1 MDAITLRSGSVTL
14 KELRAIWD
22 GAPVSLEGSAFDAID
37 AAQASVE
44 RIVKSGRTVYGINT
58 GFGLLAQTRIPNERL
73 AELQTNLILSQRCG
87 LGNDLSRPVM
97 RPVMAMESEER
108 RGGEEWV
115 STGNARW
122 WSYYIKKKKK

>member
-73 AELQTNLILSQRCG
+73 AELQTNIILSPSCG
-87 LGNDLSRPVM
+87 PGNDLSRPVL
-97 RPVMAMESEER
+97 RVGIARKVRSEKGR
-108 RGGEEWV
+108 LG
-115 STGNARW
+115 
-122 WSYYIKKKKK
+122 